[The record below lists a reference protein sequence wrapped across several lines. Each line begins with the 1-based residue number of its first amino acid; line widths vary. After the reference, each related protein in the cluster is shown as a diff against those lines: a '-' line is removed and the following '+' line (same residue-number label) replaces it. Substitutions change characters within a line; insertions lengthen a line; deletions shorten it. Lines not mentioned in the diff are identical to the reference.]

1 MSYTTFRNCCF
12 LLLLAP
18 QGPPEAIV
26 RYLQGVI
33 EYMTEL
39 KSKGNRQALVLTS
52 NPTYFLNQEG
62 PGIWAV
68 FTGNSNKEAQ
78 WQKVCQ
84 LIGADRMRPVPH
96 HVGSGRN
103 GHGYFSVGKLFGMS
117 QTEVNQLFLN
127 VVECKAL
134 PTVHAHF
141 FALNA
146 ILSSRLRAQSTQD
159 RKRKRRTKAE
169 MEAGLDSEQ
178 PRGKKRGA
186 PLDGY
191 DDSSSPEK
199 KRGKRGGSDAV
210 SAQSSPPK
218 VQQRYTVLRG
228 GAGKTPVDM
237 SPQERHPV
245 LSPKERRPVLSPVP
259 ARQLKPLT
267 LFQEGI
273 PMLCQR
279 FIRDPSAV
287 ENVSSFLESLKKELG
302 GSESQYFSIFTGSFP
317 LDLLLRTL
325 SLQTAIVLALRQKYH
340 IPVQTLTLAGIVK
353 ENAAWSALQTQDPPV
368 YDQMVGALDHI
379 VKALDNAFVQQ
390 VFALFDPVSCS
401 WFLSVHV
408 LSALK
413 SRHDKNPVLYHAV
426 KAMTQVSRALP
437 PLRIPKASPLIR
449 PCFSGFSSFLRRHL
463 HDEPVCQAFH
473 RGC

>member
-52 NPTYFLNQEG
+52 NPTYFLNPEG

-141 FALNA
+141 FALNS
-146 ILSSRLRAQSTQD
+146 IPSSR
-159 RKRKRRTKAE
+159 
-169 MEAGLDSEQ
+169 
-178 PRGKKRGA
+178 
-186 PLDGY
+186 
-191 DDSSSPEK
+191 
-199 KRGKRGGSDAV
+199 
-210 SAQSSPPK
+210 
-218 VQQRYTVLRG
+218 
-228 GAGKTPVDM
+228 
-237 SPQERHPV
+237 
-245 LSPKERRPVLSPVP
+245 
-259 ARQLKPLT
+259 
-267 LFQEGI
+267 
-273 PMLCQR
+273 
-279 FIRDPSAV
+279 
-287 ENVSSFLESLKKELG
+287 
-302 GSESQYFSIFTGSFP
+302 
-317 LDLLLRTL
+317 
-325 SLQTAIVLALRQKYH
+325 
-340 IPVQTLTLAGIVK
+340 
-353 ENAAWSALQTQDPPV
+353 
-368 YDQMVGALDHI
+368 
-379 VKALDNAFVQQ
+379 
-390 VFALFDPVSCS
+390 
-401 WFLSVHV
+401 
-408 LSALK
+408 
-413 SRHDKNPVLYHAV
+413 
-426 KAMTQVSRALP
+426 
-437 PLRIPKASPLIR
+437 
-449 PCFSGFSSFLRRHL
+449 
-463 HDEPVCQAFH
+463 
-473 RGC
+473 